1 MSASNPS
8 RKTDTPVRKAEGIRD
23 REHRLSSGLRLKTL
37 ADVVE
42 FVHSKGL
49 VSLLGGNEL
58 PSMISAVL
66 GRPWKPSAKGFT
78 GWLDWWSLKF
88 EGQQLARVLGDI
100 ERRNDILA
108 SRIFRRS
115 KTFIS
120 DRLWPILDPIVE
132 HHKNLATR
140 GRMLPPLELK
150 ILKTIDRE
158 VSIRTDLLRK
168 GLKLEDEENNY
179 RFHRSLANLESYG
192 LIVGAEDPSPERH
205 IHANIWQTWEKRTHH
220 TKNDTRTSYEKMVA
234 KLLERTIEACVLVRE
249 DRIKDWYRWSTDTE
263 HAKED
268 LLKEGAIARVG
279 GFLIP
284 SRIFSHL

>member
-120 DRLWPILDPIVE
+120 
-132 HHKNLATR
+132 
-140 GRMLPPLELK
+140 
-150 ILKTIDRE
+150 
-158 VSIRTDLLRK
+158 
-168 GLKLEDEENNY
+168 
-179 RFHRSLANLESYG
+179 
-192 LIVGAEDPSPERH
+192 
-205 IHANIWQTWEKRTHH
+205 
-220 TKNDTRTSYEKMVA
+220 
-234 KLLERTIEACVLVRE
+234 
-249 DRIKDWYRWSTDTE
+249 
-263 HAKED
+263 
-268 LLKEGAIARVG
+268 
-279 GFLIP
+279 
-284 SRIFSHL
+284 